1 MTKFL
6 FLDVPTLKF
15 RIISIILQIDQP
27 EIILSTVSTTKNYV
41 VLAWVKIVSGLLFDT
56 NQNSVANGK

>member
-41 VLAWVKIVSGLLFDT
+41 VLASVKIVSGLLFDT